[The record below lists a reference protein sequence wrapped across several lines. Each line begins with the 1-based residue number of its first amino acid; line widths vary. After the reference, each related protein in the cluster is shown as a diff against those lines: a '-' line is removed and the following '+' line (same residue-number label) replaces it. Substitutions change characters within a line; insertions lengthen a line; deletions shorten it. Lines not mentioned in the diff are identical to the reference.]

1 MIPECA
7 IPTLL
12 RNSET
17 GEWRVVGYRIPSPH
31 RGHELDIHRVVA
43 PTGKW
48 LWKTVCLCGWSGNEA
63 YKIGAVITQGIN
75 HHLGK
80 IPPYCP
86 HPKKAAFKTEVEA
99 NEALVKV
106 WRKAPRSWCRGG
118 RMSVSAGVG
127 ISHRRIA
134 ATTSWMRHECAS
146 WVGEVPGSTS
156 ARKRENQ

>member
-106 WRKAPRSWCRGG
+106 WRKAPEELVPRRAYECECG
-118 RMSVSAGVG
+118 RWHLTSKD
-127 ISHRRIA
+127 RRDDIVD
-134 ATTSWMRHECAS
+134 AS
-146 WVGEVPGSTS
+146 
-156 ARKRENQ
+156 